1 MVPSTD
7 KLVVWRKR
15 LISDSSTKKRI
26 PIPHNENMTKT
37 RTEEQT
43 SGLSLYKMVRLA
55 PLAPDESSHQSST
68 VLLSHQLLK
77 SSTMNSCLF
86 FTVLLCLSSVKA
98 DMGNDGQWIDDV
110 SGNPVVMGM
119 VAGPPGPHHT
129 SDGQWIDD
137 VSGNPVVMGMV
148 DGHGPMMMEPVSA
161 PLPLAPMHP
170 SSEGQWIDDVS
181 GNPVVMGM
189 VAGPTAPHRSAD
201 GQWIDDV
208 SGNPVVMGMA
218 DGHGPMMMAP
228 APPMHHAPMVHA
240 APMVHSADG
249 QWIDD
254 VSGNPVVMG
263 MADGHGSMMMAL
275 APPAHH
281 APMVHAAPM
290 VHSADGQWVDDVS
303 GNPVV
308 MGMADGH
315 GSMMME
321 QAPAVHHAAM
331 VHAAPVVH
339 AAPMQHSADGQ
350 WVDDVSGNTVAMG
363 MDARTHDSGWT
374 GNSNILVKKLNRI
387 TFSFVCRLAEMEAMA
402 SNPAPNHHRR
412 RRHIFFPVA

>member
-1 MVPSTD
+1 
-7 KLVVWRKR
+7 
-15 LISDSSTKKRI
+15 
-26 PIPHNENMTKT
+26 MTKT

-119 VAGPPGPHHT
+119 VAGPPGPHQT

-170 SSEGQWIDDVS
+170 SSE
-181 GNPVVMGM
+181 
-189 VAGPTAPHRSAD
+189 

-263 MADGHGSMMMAL
+263 MADGHGSMMME
-275 APPAHH
+275 P
-281 APMVHAAPM
+281 
-290 VHSADGQWVDDVS
+290 
-303 GNPVV
+303 
-308 MGMADGH
+308 
-315 GSMMME
+315 
-321 QAPAVHHAAM
+321 APAVHHAAM